1 MSFLNI
7 HSVHHTHITYTNP
20 AIDRKTSRYSTL
32 DTLRILHNLREM
44 EYDPTG
50 RVAVIQQT
58 EQFISTSSSSSFP
71 FSSISFFFSSLISA
85 ILASIM
91 SFGSVSWTAFAFKMT
106 ISTDCSAMLTVYM
119 SFYPNQSHLQQTRQ
133 NQMNALLLR

>member
-58 EQFISTSSSSSFP
+58 DHRASNSTRFFNSFRP
-71 FSSISFFFSSLISA
+71 RIMCVVRNTNSTFGFCFS
-85 ILASIM
+85 M
-91 SFGSVSWTAFAFKMT
+91 SRIAATSM
-106 ISTDCSAMLTVYM
+106 
-119 SFYPNQSHLQQTRQ
+119 
-133 NQMNALLLR
+133 